1 MAKVETPVEKWRG
14 RVQEVRL
21 GGDGRKSVVL
31 GGESTLP
38 FLHFDGEVPHRP
50 VVAVEV
56 LDMPPAD
63 WAGSVMSAW
72 GDVVKSPVTWAKK
85 AAEHGADLIFLRLA
99 SAHPEQGNTNG
110 AQAAKTVSQVLAAV
124 DIPLIVVGAD
134 VAEKDNE
141 VIVAVAEA
149 ARGQRLA
156 LGTVTDKNY
165 KTIVA
170 TAMAGGHAV
179 VAQAPMDM
187 NLSKQ
192 LNILCCDM
200 GLPKDSLIMD
210 PTTGAL
216 GYGMEYAVSVYERL
230 RLAALQGDSMTA
242 MPILSHAGYEAWRQK
257 EAKATEGV
265 PAAWGD
271 PTLRALLWEQM
282 TAMTLLQSGAD
293 IMVLRHPR
301 SVEVVRGVIDQLM
314 AH

>member
-1 MAKVETPVEKWRG
+1 MPKVEAPVEKWRG

-21 GGDGRKSVVL
+21 GGDGRKSVVV

-38 FLHFDGEVPHRP
+38 FLHFDGEIPHRP
-50 VVAVEV
+50 VIAAEV
-56 LDMPPAD
+56 LDMPPPE
-63 WAGSVMSAW
+63 WAESVVSAW
-72 GDVVKSPVTWAKK
+72 GDALKSPAAWAKK
-85 AAEHGADLIFLRLA
+85 AAEYGADLIFLRLA
-99 SAHPEQGNTNG
+99 SAHPEQGNTSG
-110 AQAAKTVSQVLAAV
+110 AQAAKTVAQVLEAT
-124 DIPLIVVGAD
+124 DLPLIVVGPD

-165 KTIVA
+165 RTIVA
-170 TAMAGGHAV
+170 TAMASGHAV

-192 LNILCCDM
+192 LNILCCDV

-216 GYGMEYAVSVYERL
+216 GYGMEYAISVFERL
-230 RLAALQGDSMTA
+230 RLAALQGDTMTA
-242 MPILSHAGYEAWRQK
+242 MPILCHAGYESWRQK
-257 EAKATEGV
+257 EAKAVEGV

-271 PTLRALLWEQM
+271 QKLRALLWEQM
-282 TAMTLLQSGAD
+282 TSLTLLQSGAE
-293 IMVLRHPR
+293 IVVLRHPR
-301 SVEVVRGVIDQLM
+301 SMEVVRGVVDRLM

>member
-1 MAKVETPVEKWRG
+1 MPKVEAPVEKWRG

-21 GGDGRKSVVL
+21 GGDGRKQVIV

-38 FLHFDGEVPHRP
+38 FLHFDGEIPHRP
-50 VVAVEV
+50 VIAAEV
-56 LDMPPAD
+56 LDMPPVE
-63 WAGSVMSAW
+63 WAENVVSAW
-72 GDVVKSPVTWAKK
+72 GDALKSPTAWAKK
-85 AAEHGADLIFLRLA
+85 AAAAGADLIFLRLA
-99 SAHPEQGNTNG
+99 SAHPEQGNTSG
-110 AQAAKTVSQVLAAV
+110 AQAAKTVAQVMEATNL
-124 DIPLIVVGAD
+124 PLIVVGPD

-165 KTIVA
+165 RTIVA

-179 VAQAPMDM
+179 IAQAPMDM

-216 GYGMEYAVSVYERL
+216 GYGMEYALSVFERL
-230 RLAALQGDSMTA
+230 RLAALQGDTMTA
-242 MPILSHAGYEAWRQK
+242 MPILCHAGYESWRQK
-257 EAKATEGV
+257 EAKAVEGV
-265 PAAWGD
+265 PATWGD
-271 PTLRALLWEQM
+271 QKLRSLLWEQM
-282 TAMTLLQSGAD
+282 TALTLLESGAE
-293 IMVLRHPR
+293 IVVLRHPR
-301 SVEVVRGVIDQLM
+301 SMEIVRGVIDRLM
-314 AH
+314 AR